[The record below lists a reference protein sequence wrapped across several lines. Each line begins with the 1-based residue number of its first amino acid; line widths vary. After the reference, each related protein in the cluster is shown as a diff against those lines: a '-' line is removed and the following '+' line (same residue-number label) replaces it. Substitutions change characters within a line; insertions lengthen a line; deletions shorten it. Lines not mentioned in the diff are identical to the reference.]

1 MNLVRKNVIDPMTT
15 LLKLHDG
22 PQKLMLKR
30 NKRVMDYA
38 RYKAIKDRGDKLDK
52 KTAEQGEQYIAVNDT
67 LKEELPK
74 LFALTGK
81 LVEACLNNFVQLQ
94 LQWQGVW
101 RRKLCQAIDDHKVP
115 TVNDIVTAFTGDFQ
129 IVEAQ
134 VLSLGICNGSM
145 LAEAANLVGFLSPST
160 TLNGDDFATSDHPR
174 QNSSLE
180 MSKRRTMSVSSDMS
194 PVLPAPD
201 FGGRENGSFFGNM
214 VAASASTSNVD
225 SNRRMRAGSAVSN
238 NNSPQ
243 TPDIPGSYRSYSS
256 STTPSNPA
264 SRRPTTATGRSS
276 IQSPSLYRP
285 TVETPEFNR
294 TGEQPMLTNRPT
306 SGTTYPQVNPPR
318 SSSPTARYSGL
329 FSSALP
335 MSDSPRT
342 ESPVEVQSRRD
353 FKILFLAASVYEFNI
368 DRARREAGYPYL
380 TYVAGEVSFR
390 EMYRFVPCI
399 LTLKQ
404 IFDVI
409 GEKGELWLAKNQ
421 DDATCQV
428 GWIWNKHFVKLA
440 S

>member
-1 MNLVRKNVIDPMTT
+1 MTT

-52 KTAEQGEQYIAVNDT
+52 KTSEQGEQYIAVNDT

-94 LQWQGVW
+94 LQWQAVW
-101 RRKLCQAIDDHKVP
+101 RRKLSQAIDDHKVP
-115 TVNDIVTAFTGDFQ
+115 TNVNEIVTAFTGDFQ
-129 IVEAQ
+129 FVEAQ

-145 LAEAANLVGFLSPST
+145 LADAANLVGFLSPST
-160 TLNGDDFATSDHPR
+160 TLNGDDNAASSTSR
-174 QNSSLE
+174 QPSTRE
-180 MSKRRTMSVSSDMS
+180 MSRRRTMSTNSDMS

-214 VAASASTSNVD
+214 ASASASTSHID
-225 SNRRMRAGSAVSN
+225 SNRRMRASSSVSN

-243 TPDIPGSYRSYSS
+243 TPDVPGAYRSYSN

-264 SRRPTTATGRSS
+264 ARRPNTATGRSS
-276 IQSPSLYRP
+276 MNRPS
-285 TVETPEFNR
+285 VETPDFNR
-294 TGEQPMLTNRPT
+294 IGEQSTFGNQPP
-306 SGTTYPQVNPPR
+306 SGTNYPQIHPPR

-342 ESPVEVQSRRD
+342 NSPIEMQNRRD
-353 FKILFLAASVYEFNI
+353 FKVLFLAASVYEFNI

-380 TYVAGEVSFR
+380 TYVAGEVSLQVHG
-390 EMYRFVPCI
+390 YRACH
-399 LTLKQ
+399 
-404 IFDVI
+404 
-409 GEKGELWLAKNQ
+409 G
-421 DDATCQV
+421 
-428 GWIWNKHFVKLA
+428 
-440 S
+440 

>member
-22 PQKLMLKR
+22 PQKLMQKR

-101 RRKLCQAIDDHKVP
+101 RRKLSQAIDDQKIP
-115 TVNDIVTAFTGDFQ
+115 TVGEIVTAFTGDFQ
-129 IVEAQ
+129 YIEAQ
-134 VLSLGICNGSM
+134 VLLLGVCNGAV
-145 LAEAANLVGFLSPST
+145 LADAANLVGFLSPST
-160 TLNGDDFATSDHPR
+160 TLNGDDFAALDHSK
-174 QNSSLE
+174 QKSSLE
-180 MSKRRTMSVSSDMS
+180 MSKRRTLSVSSDMS

-225 SNRRMRAGSAVSN
+225 SNRRMRASSAVSN

-264 SRRPTTATGRSS
+264 PRRPNTATGRSS
-276 IQSPSLYRP
+276 MQSPSLNRP
-285 TVETPEFNR
+285 TVETPDYNR
-294 TGEQPMLTNRPT
+294 MGEQPVLTNRPH

-342 ESPVEVQSRRD
+342 ESPVEFQSRRD
-353 FKILFLAASVYEFNI
+353 FRILFLAASVYEFNI

-390 EMYRFVPCI
+390 EFDRFLRCK
-399 LTLKQ
+399 LTLNQ

>member
-1 MNLVRKNVIDPMTT
+1 MTT

-52 KTAEQGEQYIAVNDT
+52 KTSEQGEQYIAVNDT

-81 LVEACLNNFVQLQ
+81 LVEACLNNFIQLQ
-94 LQWQGVW
+94 LQWQAVW
-101 RRKLCQAIDDHKVP
+101 RRKLSQAIDDHKVP
-115 TVNDIVTAFTGDFQ
+115 TNVKEIVTAFTGDFQ
-129 IVEAQ
+129 FVEAQ

-145 LAEAANLVGFLSPST
+145 LADAANLVGFLSPST
-160 TLNGDDFATSDHPR
+160 TLNGDDFAASSSSRQPSIQETSR
-174 QNSSLE
+174 
-180 MSKRRTMSVSSDMS
+180 RRTTSTSSEMS

-201 FGGRENGSFFGNM
+201 FGGRENGSLFGNM
-214 VAASASTSNVD
+214 ASASASIAHIDTS
-225 SNRRMRAGSAVSN
+225 RRMRASSSVSN

-243 TPDIPGSYRSYSS
+243 TPDVPGSYRSYSN

-264 SRRPTTATGRSS
+264 PRRPNTATGRSS
-276 IQSPSLYRP
+276 MNRPS
-285 TVETPEFNR
+285 VETPDFNR
-294 TGEQPMLTNRPT
+294 IGEQSTLGNRPP
-306 SGTTYPQVNPPR
+306 SGTTYPPINPPR

-342 ESPVEVQSRRD
+342 DSPIDMQNRRD
-353 FKILFLAASVYEFNI
+353 FKVLFLAASVYEFNI

-380 TYVAGEVSFR
+380 TYVAGEVSPHSPLV
-390 EMYRFVPCI
+390 MCASW
-399 LTLKQ
+399 LTML
-404 IFDVI
+404 
-409 GEKGELWLAKNQ
+409 
-421 DDATCQV
+421 
-428 GWIWNKHFVKLA
+428 
-440 S
+440 

>member
-1 MNLVRKNVIDPMTT
+1 MTDIFQVNLVRKNVIDPMTT

-38 RYKAIKDRGDKLDK
+38 RYKAIKERGDKLDK

-101 RRKLCQAIDDHKVP
+101 RRKLSQAIDDHKVP
-115 TVNDIVTAFTGDFQ
+115 TNVNEIVSAFTGDFQ
-129 IVEAQ
+129 FVEAQ
-134 VLSLGICNGSM
+134 VLSLGICNGAM
-145 LAEAANLVGFLSPST
+145 LADAANFVGYLSPST
-160 TLNGDDFATSDHPR
+160 TLNGEDFPTSDHSR

-214 VAASASTSNVD
+214 VTASASTSNVD
-225 SNRRMRAGSAVSN
+225 SNRRMRASSAVSN

-256 STTPSNPA
+256 STTPSNTAP
-264 SRRPTTATGRSS
+264 RRPNTSTGRSS
-276 IQSPSLYRP
+276 IQSPSLNRP

-294 TGEQPMLTNRPT
+294 IGEQPMMANRPI

-353 FKILFLAASVYEFNI
+353 FRILFLAASVYEFNI

-390 EMYRFVPCI
+390 GLYRFFRC
-399 LTLKQ
+399 
-404 IFDVI
+404 
-409 GEKGELWLAKNQ
+409 
-421 DDATCQV
+421 
-428 GWIWNKHFVKLA
+428 KLI
-440 S
+440 